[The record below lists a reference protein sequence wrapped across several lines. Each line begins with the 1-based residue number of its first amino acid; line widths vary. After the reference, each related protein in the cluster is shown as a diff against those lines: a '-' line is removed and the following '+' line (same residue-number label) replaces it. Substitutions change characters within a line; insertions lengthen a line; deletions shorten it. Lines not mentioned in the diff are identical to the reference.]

1 MVKNLAWVLPEVL
14 KMFRSVKVQIQ
25 SLSMT
30 QISSDRLVPGG
41 QVGVRLGLDS
51 AKIRFGTD

>member
-41 QVGVRLGLDS
+41 QVGVGLGLDS